1 MSTELGMH
9 GQAMKRREFITLISG
24 AAVWPRSA
32 RAQQPVLP
40 VVGFLRSTTLA
51 DAAHLVTAFRKGLE
65 GRRLC

>member
-1 MSTELGMH
+1 MRRRDFIAVLG
-9 GQAMKRREFITLISG
+9 G
-24 AAVWPRSA
+24 AAAWPLAA